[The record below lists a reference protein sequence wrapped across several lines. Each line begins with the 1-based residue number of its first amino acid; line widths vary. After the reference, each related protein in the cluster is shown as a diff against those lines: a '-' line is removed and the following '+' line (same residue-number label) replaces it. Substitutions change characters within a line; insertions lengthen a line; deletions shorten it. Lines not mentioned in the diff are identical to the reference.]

1 MRYETQCLL
10 LISVFCAIAIENVK
24 ASPMLDSIELLNEI
38 PTEASAPV
46 EPLQQTL
53 NEDEEELE
61 QRDVDSSL
69 AQQLKSTNIIEKKA
83 MRSFFLKKSIQ
94 PDENFKKI
102 SKMFVD
108 LYKLLVHN
116 QVSAV
121 QKKVIVG
128 YLNELSKELLK
139 YIDESPSKE
148 AFLKNLFNKINDN
161 NEEVEK
167 TETKASERQTFKW
180 GK

>member
-1 MRYETQCLL
+1 
-10 LISVFCAIAIENVK
+10 
-24 ASPMLDSIELLNEI
+24 MLDSIEYLNEI

-46 EPLQQTL
+46 EPLQYL
-53 NEDEEELE
+53 NEDEEQLE
-61 QRDVDSSL
+61 QRDVESSL
-69 AQQLKSTNIIEKKA
+69 AQQLKSINFVEKKA
-83 MRSFFLKKSIQ
+83 MRSLSHLKKSIQ

-161 NEEVEK
+161 NEEAEK
-167 TETKASERQTFKW
+167 TEIKASERQTFKW